1 MIWVNLLTIFHPA
14 IITKSRHSHAVDLF
28 FLGKPLLQ

>member
-1 MIWVNLLTIFHPA
+1 MIWANLLTFFHPA
-14 IITKSRHSHAVDLF
+14 IITKSRHSHAVDLL